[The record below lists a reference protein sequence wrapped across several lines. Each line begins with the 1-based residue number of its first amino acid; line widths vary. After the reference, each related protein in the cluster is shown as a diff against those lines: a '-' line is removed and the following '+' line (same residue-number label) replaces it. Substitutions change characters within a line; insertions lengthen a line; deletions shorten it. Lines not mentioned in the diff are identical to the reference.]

1 MWNARADTVRD
12 PSRDRITIVIPSA
25 EATAERSSDGSDWQ
39 TEPPIVPRL
48 RTIGSAITSSASRK
62 IG

>member
-1 MWNARADTVRD
+1 MWNSRADTVRD
-12 PSRDRITIVIPSA
+12 PSRDRITIVAPRA
-25 EATAERSSDGSDWQ
+25 EATAERSSEGSAWQ

-48 RTIGSAITSSASRK
+48 RTMGSAITRSASPK